1 MEEMQIFTTFQGNPA
16 TESCRWLRILWPRK
30 YYPAHQRCLCVGRCV
45 ASSAV
50 RPKAGSQGWAGG
62 CDIAWKGQRSL
73 IQTWCWTGRSPGWSW
88 GAARKDSGMHL
99 APSSPPL
106 LLKGNVS
113 ITMKPQLKITLGNIQ
128 CFICKCQRL
137 MSCR

>member
-106 LLKGNVS
+106 TSQGKCQHNHE
-113 ITMKPQLKITLGNIQ
+113 TMKPQHWGIFSVLYANVRG
-128 CFICKCQRL
+128 
-137 MSCR
+137 